1 MLTKRLIACFDVKNG
16 MVTKAHQF
24 QDNIDI
30 APAEEMARTV
40 YEEQIDEIIFYDIMA
55 SAEKRP
61 IDLEM
66 VRRVAKEVFVPFTV
80 GGGIRSLNLG
90 NSVAIVLYE
99 ALRQNGFAGMQ
110 IQGEL
115 HRLSWEDER

>member
-55 SAEKRP
+55 SAENT
-61 IDLEM
+61 
-66 VRRVAKEVFVPFTV
+66 A
-80 GGGIRSLNLG
+80 
-90 NSVAIVLYE
+90 
-99 ALRQNGFAGMQ
+99 
-110 IQGEL
+110 
-115 HRLSWEDER
+115 H

>member
-55 SAEKRP
+55 SA
-61 IDLEM
+61 
-66 VRRVAKEVFVPFTV
+66 
-80 GGGIRSLNLG
+80 
-90 NSVAIVLYE
+90 
-99 ALRQNGFAGMQ
+99 
-110 IQGEL
+110 
-115 HRLSWEDER
+115 